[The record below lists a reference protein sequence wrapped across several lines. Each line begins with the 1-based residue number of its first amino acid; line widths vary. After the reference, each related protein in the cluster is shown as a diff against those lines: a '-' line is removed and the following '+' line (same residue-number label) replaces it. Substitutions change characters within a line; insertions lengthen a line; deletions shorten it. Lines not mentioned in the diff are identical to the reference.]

1 MAASNKKRKKVV
13 IAALAVAAAIL
24 LCVFLTSRKAE
35 EGDSYSRSMEEFYES
50 SYLDYLED
58 RGFEGVMSQGKAVVD
73 ISSFTVDDGMEAVWE
88 GAEVNRVLPSVRYIL
103 STSGYWFHNQ
113 PYDLS

>member
-58 RGFEGVMSQGKAVVD
+58 RDFEGVMSQSKAVVD
-73 ISSFTVDDGMEAVWE
+73 ISSFTVDDGMEAVWD
-88 GAEVNRVLPSVRYIL
+88 GDGVA
-103 STSGYWFHNQ
+103 TSERGSITWKFDVEESGFYNLHVT
-113 PYDLS
+113 Y